1 MPSIREGISRS
12 IMEVMASGLPCVVNR
27 NRSNVDLVKN
37 GQNGYVVKADD
48 VVGFTEKIGELIRD
62 EGLRTRMTE
71 RNLRRIKDIKIEIAK
86 DMVGK
91 IYR

>member
-1 MPSIREGISRS
+1 M
-12 IMEVMASGLPCVVNR
+12 
-27 NRSNVDLVKN
+27 
-37 GQNGYVVKADD
+37 
-48 VVGFTEKIGELIRD
+48 VGFTEKIGELIRD